1 MRLNSISSLLFK
13 ENRARFMGK
22 IKDNSVAIF
31 HSNDLMPRN
40 GDCFF
45 PFRQNSDLFY
55 MTGINQE
62 ETTLLLFPNA
72 PNDNWKE
79 VLFIRKTNEQ
89 VAIWEGHKYTQE
101 EAKEISGIS
110 NVVWGD
116 NFERF
121 LGQII
126 PYATS
131 IYTNIN
137 ENDRF
142 SSDVVSKDYRFS
154 LWIKEKFPNLSIER
168 TAPIMMELRSIKHPL
183 EIEIIQKACSI
194 TKDAFERLLRY
205 IKPGVKEY
213 EIEAEITHEFIRQ
226 GAKGHAYEPI
236 IASGRDSCVLH
247 YISNN
252 KVCKD
257 GDILLMDFGAE
268 YANYAADL
276 SRTIPVNGK
285 FNKRQ
290 KSVYNAC
297 LKVMNEASQ
306 MLVPGNTLEKI
317 NKEVGKLMEAEL
329 LKLKLLTKA
338 DIQNQ
343 DAKNPAYKKYFMHG
357 ISHFLGLDVH
367 DIGNRYEPIQEGM
380 LFTCEPGIYILEEN
394 LGVRIENDI
403 LVTNEK
409 PVDLMHD
416 IPIEV
421 EHIEEIMN
429 KR

>member
-142 SSDVVSKDYRFS
+142 SSDVVSKDYRFT

>member
-1 MRLNSISSLLFK
+1 MRLNSISSALFK
-13 ENRARFMGK
+13 ENRDRFIGK
-22 IKDNSVAIF
+22 IKDNSIAIF

-62 ETTLLLFPNA
+62 ETILLLFPNA
-72 PNDNWKE
+72 PNENWKE
-79 VLFIRKTNEQ
+79 VLFIRKTNDLI
-89 VAIWEGHKYTQE
+89 AIWEGHKYTLE
-101 EAKEISGIS
+101 EAKEISGIPH
-110 NVVWGD
+110 VVWGD
-116 NFERF
+116 NFESF
-121 LGQII
+121 LGQLI
-126 PYATS
+126 PYVSS

-142 SSDVVSKDYRFS
+142 SSDVVSKDYRFT
-154 LWIKEKFPNLSIER
+154 LWVKEKFPALNIER
-168 TAPIMMELRSIKHPL
+168 AAPLMMELRAIKHSL
-183 EIEIIQKACSI
+183 EIEITQKACNI
-194 TKDAFERLLRY
+194 TKDAFERVLRFTE
-205 IKPGVKEY
+205 PGVREY
-213 EIEAEITHEFIRQ
+213 EIEAEITHEFIKQ
-226 GAKGHAYEPI
+226 EANGHAYEPI
-236 IASGRDSCVLH
+236 IASGKDSCVLH

-285 FNKRQ
+285 FTKRQ
-290 KSVYNAC
+290 KAVYNAC
-297 LKVMNEASQ
+297 LHVMKEATQ
-306 MLVPGNTLEKI
+306 MLVPGNTLAKI
-317 NKEVGKLMEAEL
+317 NEEVGKLMEAEL
-329 LKLKLLTKA
+329 LKLKLLTKT

-343 DAKNPAYKKYFMHG
+343 DKKNPAYKKYFMHG

-367 DIGNRYEPIQEGM
+367 DVGNRYEPIKAGM

-403 LVTNEK
+403 LVTEK
-409 PVDLMHD
+409 KPIDLMQD
-416 IPIEV
+416 IPIEAD
-421 EHIEEIMN
+421 HIEEIMN
-429 KR
+429 KK

>member
-1 MRLNSISSLLFK
+1 MRLNSISSALFK
-13 ENRARFMGK
+13 ENRARFIGK
-22 IKDNSVAIF
+22 IKDNSIAIF

-72 PNDNWKE
+72 SNENWRE

-89 VAIWEGHKYTQE
+89 IAIWEGHKYTQE

-110 NVVWGD
+110 NIIWGD
-116 NFERF
+116 NFESF
-121 LGQII
+121 LGQVI
-126 PYATS
+126 PYASS

-142 SSDVVSKDYRFS
+142 YSDVVSKDYRFT
-154 LWIKEKFPNLSIER
+154 LWVKEKFPALEIER
-168 TAPIMMELRSIKHPL
+168 AAPLMMELRSMKHPL
-183 EIEIIQKACSI
+183 EIEITQKACNI
-194 TKDAFERLLRY
+194 TKDAFERVLRFT
-205 IKPGVKEY
+205 KPGVKEY
-213 EIEAEITHEFIRQ
+213 EIEAEITHEFIKQ
-226 GAKGHAYEPI
+226 EANGHAYEPI

-285 FNKRQ
+285 FTKRQ
-290 KSVYNAC
+290 KAVYNAC
-297 LKVMNEASQ
+297 LHVMKEATQ
-306 MLVPGNTLEKI
+306 MLIPGNTLDKI
-317 NKEVGKLMEAEL
+317 NKEVGKIMESEL

-343 DAKNPAYKKYFMHG
+343 DNKTPAYKKYFMHG

-367 DIGNRYEPIQEGM
+367 DIGNRYEPIQAGM

-403 LVTNEK
+403 LVTDSK
-409 PVDLMHD
+409 PIDLMQD
-416 IPIEV
+416 IPIEAD
-421 EHIEEIMN
+421 HIEEIMN
-429 KR
+429 KK